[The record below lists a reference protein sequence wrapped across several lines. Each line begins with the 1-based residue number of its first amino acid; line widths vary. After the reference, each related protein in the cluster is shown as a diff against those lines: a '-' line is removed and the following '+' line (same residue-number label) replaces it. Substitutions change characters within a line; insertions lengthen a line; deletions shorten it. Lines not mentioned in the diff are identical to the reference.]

1 MQATLNQI
9 VNKVSKEEDLDEM
22 VLQSISNTVFQTIS
36 ENIKK
41 PKNLI
46 LYVKGLG
53 KIYARKKKTAD
64 HLVLYRKAILNPKP
78 SQSAFL
84 SEYIK
89 SMEFILEEYKRYDE
103 FKTNFKNNAINYNN
117 TNN

>member
-9 VNKVSKEEDLDEM
+9 VKKVSESEGLDEV
-22 VLQSISNTVFQTIS
+22 VLQSISNSVFQTVS

-41 PKNLI
+41 PSNLI

-53 KIYARKKKTAD
+53 KVYARKKKTLD
-64 HLVLYRKAILNPKP
+64 HIALYKKAILTPKP

-84 SEYIK
+84 GEYIK
-89 SMEFILEEYKRYDE
+89 SMEFILDEYKRYDE

-117 TNN
+117 TDN

>member
-9 VNKVSKEEDLDEM
+9 VSKVSKEEGLDEM
-22 VLQSISNTVFQTIS
+22 VLQSISNSVFQTVS

-46 LYVKGLG
+46 LYIKGLG

-64 HLVLYRKAILNPKP
+64 HVVLYKKAILTPKP

-84 SEYIK
+84 GEYIK
-89 SMEFILEEYKRYDE
+89 SMEFILEEYQRYDKI
-103 FKTNFKNNAINYNN
+103 KTNFKNNATNYNN
-117 TNN
+117 TDN